1 MLNPN
6 KDLRPDIY
14 DVMNHSIIKIKL
26 KDELELLYN
35 HSDEKEKLTI
45 ENQIK
50 RLNID
55 EDIIN
60 KS

>member
-6 KDLRPDIY
+6 KDSRPDIY